1 MTQSVA
7 IIESIIAVFTAVLG
21 WLVDAI
27 EAVIP
32 LFWATET
39 GLTFLGVLSV
49 ISVIIGIFFLVMRV
63 IQNFLGFRS

>member
-21 WLVDAI
+21 WLVEAI
-27 EAVIP
+27 ESVIP

>member
-21 WLVDAI
+21 WLVEAI

-32 LFWATET
+32 LFWVAET

-49 ISVIIGIFFLVMRV
+49 ISVIIGIFFLVMRI